1 MESDH
6 RKSPCFLCSWQRRKA
21 LFEVAKQHKSNI
33 IALGHH
39 QDDMVET
46 LLMNMAFQG
55 AMASM
60 PPKLTMEKFEMN
72 IIRPFALLTE
82 DDMKRYS
89 EIKGFRPAIKNCPYE
104 TGSFR
109 AEIKKIVSE
118 LAQLN
123 PKVRSSIFAAMQ
135 NIKEEYLPTIPHT
148 V

>member
-1 MESDH
+1 
-6 RKSPCFLCSWQRRKA
+6 
-21 LFEVAKQHKSNI
+21 
-33 IALGHH
+33 
-39 QDDMVET
+39 
-46 LLMNMAFQG
+46 
-55 AMASM
+55 
-60 PPKLTMEKFEMN
+60 MN

-109 AEIKKIVSE
+109 AEIKKMISE

-135 NIKEEYLPTIPHT
+135 NIKEQYLPKELIKS
-148 V
+148 